1 MTIRIIPLSGETSTQ
16 LAPDLVWNGV
26 TGDLAIS
33 GSGLRSEQQIA
44 TAVLICLMTDIR
56 VDADELRDGDINKGW
71 PGDGFD
77 LRGGETALGSRLWLL
92 RRRTVDDSETPRL
105 AEDHARDALQTL
117 IDQGVCVRVEAVAT
131 ADPARNR
138 LDLAIALY
146 GRSGAEIFNQRFGV
160 LWEQLNGVSKP
171 LDR

>member
-1 MTIRIIPLSGETSTQ
+1 MSIRIIPLAGEASAQ

-26 TGDLAIS
+26 VGDLAIS
-33 GSGLRSEQQIA
+33 GTGLRSEQQIA

-56 VDADELRDGDINKGW
+56 VEADELRDGDVNKGW

-77 LRGGETALGSRLWLL
+77 LRGDETALGSRLWLL
-92 RRRTVDDSETPRL
+92 RRRTLDDSEAPRL
-105 AEDHARDALQTL
+105 AEDHAREALQTL
-117 IDQGVCVRVEAVAT
+117 IDQGVCVRVEAAAT
-131 ADPARNR
+131 ANPASGR
-138 LDLAIALY
+138 LDLDIALY
-146 GRSGAEIFNQRFGV
+146 GRAGAEIFNQRFGV

>member
-1 MTIRIIPLSGETSTQ
+1 MTIRIIPLSGEASVQ
-16 LAPDLVWNGV
+16 LAPDLLWDGI
-26 TGDLAIS
+26 TGDLAIA
-33 GSGLRSEQQIA
+33 GPGLRSEQQIA
-44 TAVLICLMTDIR
+44 TAVLICLMTDMR
-56 VDADELRDGDINKGW
+56 VEADELRDGDINKGW

-92 RRRTVDDSETPRL
+92 RRRTVDDGETPRL
-105 AEDHARDALQTL
+105 AEDYARDALQTL

-131 ADPARNR
+131 ASPARGR

-146 GRSGAEIFNQRFGV
+146 GRDGAAVFNQRYGV
-160 LWEQLNGVSKP
+160 LWEQLHGVSKP